1 MKRYVISDLHLG
13 HEAILNDRTE
23 FDTLY
28 DMNSTIINNWN
39 SVVTPQDQVYILGDV
54 AWQHGTLQYI
64 GDMNGKKILIKGNHD
79 IFPLKYYLP
88 YFNDIRA
95 VMEYK
100 GCILTHVPVHQSQLE
115 RFNIN
120 IHGHLHNAFIPH
132 PNAPMFGSYT
142 VEKIENWLD
151 MRYINVCC
159 EKVNYTPVL
168 LEDIIN
174 DNDTRD

>member
-100 GCILTHVPVHQSQLE
+100 GCILTHVPVHESQLKG
-115 RFNIN
+115 FKIN
-120 IHGHLHNAFIPH
+120 IHGHLH
-132 PNAPMFGSYT
+132 GK
-142 VEKIENWLD
+142 KIFKNVISVDNDGYFNLMSVD
-151 MRYINVCC
+151 NRYINVCC
-159 EKVNYTPVL
+159 EQVNYTPVL